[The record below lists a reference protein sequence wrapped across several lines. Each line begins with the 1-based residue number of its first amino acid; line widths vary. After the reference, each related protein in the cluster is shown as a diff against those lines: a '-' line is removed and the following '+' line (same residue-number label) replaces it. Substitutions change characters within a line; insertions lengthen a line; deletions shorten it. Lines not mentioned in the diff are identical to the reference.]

1 MNIRI
6 SRGILQKLEGRKISE
21 REICQCFEN
30 VEGSYLEDPREE
42 HKTDPA
48 TYWFVAPT
56 NKGRTLKVMFIIRG
70 EYADIKSA
78 YEATDEIIRIY
89 NKYGF

>member
-1 MNIRI
+1 MQIRL
-6 SRGILQKLEGRKISE
+6 SRAIAEKLDGRNISE
-21 REICQCFEN
+21 RELCQCFEN

-56 NKGRTLKVMFIIRG
+56 NKGRMLKIMFIIRG

-78 YEATDEIIRIY
+78 YDASEEIIRIY